1 MQSTNKF
8 SMTNYGDARR
18 STRTDGAVWWM
29 KLFKEEVMLLHKKS
43 LALAAV
49 ALLPISAHAAAPVT
63 GRWVT
68 ESKDGVVEIYQCGAQ
83 ICGKLAKFLVT
94 PPAGASAKDI
104 NNPNKAL
111 RGRTILGM
119 NVLTGFTEKGNEWK
133 GQIYD
138 PKSGKTYRSIVYKGK
153 SGNLV
158 VKGCIGPFCQA
169 QTWTA
174 AR

>member
-1 MQSTNKF
+1 MLS
-8 SMTNYGDARR
+8 ARN
-18 STRTDGAVWWM
+18 SAALVAAT
-29 KLFKEEVMLLHKKS
+29 LLS
-43 LALAAV
+43 V
-49 ALLPISAHAAAPVT
+49 SAHAAAPVT

-68 ESKDGVVEIYQCGAQ
+68 QSKDGVVEIYQCGTT
-83 ICGKLAKFLVT
+83 ICGKLAKFLV
-94 PPAGASAKDI
+94 PPPNGVGQKDD
-104 NNPNKAL
+104 NNPDKSL
-111 RGRTILGM
+111 RNRTLLGM
-119 NVLTGFTEKGNEWK
+119 NILTGFKEVGNEWK

-169 QTWTA
+169 QTWTQ

>member
-1 MQSTNKF
+1 MS
-8 SMTNYGDARR
+8 AR
-18 STRTDGAVWWM
+18 SIFVG
-29 KLFKEEVMLLHKKS
+29 
-43 LALAAV
+43 LAATI
-49 ALLPISAHAAAPVT
+49 ALSTSAWAAAPVT
-63 GRWVT
+63 GKWVT
-68 ESKDGVVEIYQCGAQ
+68 QSKDGVVEIYQCGAT
-83 ICGKLAKFLVT
+83 ICGKIAKFLVM
-94 PPAGASAKDI
+94 PPAGAGAKDL

-111 RGRTILGM
+111 RSRTILGM
-119 NVLTGFTEKGNEWK
+119 NILTGFKEAGDEWK

-138 PKSGKTYRSIVYKGK
+138 PKSGKTYRSVVYKGK

>member
-1 MQSTNKF
+1 MSGGK
-8 SMTNYGDARR
+8 
-18 STRTDGAVWWM
+18 
-29 KLFKEEVMLLHKKS
+29 KLIAFT
-43 LALAAV
+43 AA
-49 ALLPISAHAAAPVT
+49 ALLSFPAHAAAPVT

-68 ESKDGVVEIYQCGAQ
+68 QSKDGIVEIYQCGPT
-83 ICGKLAKFLVT
+83 ICGKLAKFLV
-94 PPAGASAKDI
+94 PAPGGTAQKDT
-104 NNPNKAL
+104 NNPNKTL
-111 RGRTILGM
+111 RSRTLLGM
-119 NVLTGFTEKGNEWK
+119 DILTGFKEVGNEWK

-174 AR
+174 VR

>member
-1 MQSTNKF
+1 MF
-8 SMTNYGDARR
+8 SAKAFAT
-18 STRTDGAVWWM
+18 
-29 KLFKEEVMLLHKKS
+29 L
-43 LALAAV
+43 AV
-49 ALLPISAHAAAPVT
+49 ATLSSASVQATAPVT

-68 ESKDGVVEIYQCGAQ
+68 QSKDGVVEIYECGAA
-83 ICGKLAKFLVT
+83 ICGRLSKFLV
-94 PPAGASAKDI
+94 PPPNGIGQKDV
-104 NNPNKAL
+104 NNPDKAL
-111 RGRTILGM
+111 RNRTLLGM
-119 NVLTGFTEKGNEWK
+119 NILTGFKPAGNEWK

-169 QTWTA
+169 QSWTP

>member
-1 MQSTNKF
+1 
-8 SMTNYGDARR
+8 MTD
-18 STRTDGAVWWM
+18 VKKWM
-29 KLFKEEVMLLHKKS
+29 TAAGLLILPLS
-43 LALAAV
+43 AQAAS
-49 ALLPISAHAAAPVT
+49 PIT

-68 ESKDGVVEIYQCGAQ
+68 QSKDGVVEVYPCGEH
-83 ICGKLAKFLVT
+83 ICGKLSKFLVN
-94 PPAGASAKDI
+94 PPAGPGAKDI
-104 NNPNKAL
+104 NNPDKAL
-111 RGRTILGM
+111 RSRTILGM
-119 NVLTGFTEKGNEWK
+119 NVLTGFKAAGDEWK

-169 QTWTA
+169 QTWTP

>member
-1 MQSTNKF
+1 
-8 SMTNYGDARR
+8 MTD
-18 STRTDGAVWWM
+18 VKKWM
-29 KLFKEEVMLLHKKS
+29 TAAGLLILPLS
-43 LALAAV
+43 AQAAS
-49 ALLPISAHAAAPVT
+49 PIT

-68 ESKDGVVEIYQCGAQ
+68 QSKDGVVEIYPCGEH
-83 ICGKLAKFLVT
+83 ICGKLSKFLVN
-94 PPAGASAKDI
+94 PPAGPGAKDI
-104 NNPNKAL
+104 NNPDKAL
-111 RGRTILGM
+111 RNRTILGM
-119 NVLTGFTEKGNEWK
+119 NVLTGFKAAGDEWK

-169 QTWTA
+169 QTWTP

>member
-1 MQSTNKF
+1 MPH
-8 SMTNYGDARR
+8 AR
-18 STRTDGAVWWM
+18 
-29 KLFKEEVMLLHKKS
+29 KLLAIAATCLLT
-43 LALAAV
+43 L
-49 ALLPISAHAAAPVT
+49 SAQAAAPIT

-68 ESKDGVVEIYQCGAQ
+68 QSKDGVVEIYQCGAQ
-83 ICGKLAKFLVT
+83 LCGKLAKFLVM
-94 PPAGASAKDI
+94 PPAGAGAKDI

-119 NVLTGFTEKGNEWK
+119 NVLSGFTEKGDEWK

-138 PKSGKTYRSIVYKGK
+138 PKSGKTYRSVVYKGK

-169 QTWTA
+169 QTWTPS
-174 AR
+174 R

>member
-1 MQSTNKF
+1 MF
-8 SMTNYGDARR
+8 SRKVTA
-18 STRTDGAVWWM
+18 A
-29 KLFKEEVMLLHKKS
+29 LFTS
-43 LALAAV
+43 
-49 ALLPISAHAAAPVT
+49 ALLSSAAFSSAPIT

-68 ESKDGVVEIYQCGAQ
+68 QSKDAVVEIAPCGTS
-83 ICGKLAKFLVT
+83 ICGKIAKFLVT
-94 PPAGASAKDI
+94 PPQGAGQKDI
-104 NNPNKAL
+104 HNPDKTL
-111 RGRTILGM
+111 RSRTILGI
-119 NVLTGFTEKGNEWK
+119 NILSGFKAEGNEWK

>member
-1 MQSTNKF
+1 MTPIRKF
-8 SMTNYGDARR
+8 
-18 STRTDGAVWWM
+18 
-29 KLFKEEVMLLHKKS
+29 
-43 LALAAV
+43 LAIAAV
-49 ALLPISAHAAAPVT
+49 GLVILPAQAAAPIT

-68 ESKDGVVEIYQCGAQ
+68 QSKEGVVEIYQCGAVL
-83 ICGKLAKFLVT
+83 CGKLAKYLVT
-94 PPAGASAKDI
+94 PPNGVGQRDV

-111 RGRTILGM
+111 RGRTLLGM
-119 NVLTGFTEKGNEWK
+119 NILTGFKEVGDEWK

-138 PKSGKTYRSIVYKGK
+138 PKSGKTYRSVVYKGK

>member
-1 MQSTNKF
+1 MGCAKDKSDRGENM
-8 SMTNYGDARR
+8 SAR
-18 STRTDGAVWWM
+18 SILVGLGAV
-29 KLFKEEVMLLHKKS
+29 
-43 LALAAV
+43 LALAT
-49 ALLPISAHAAAPVT
+49 SAQAAAPVT
-63 GRWVT
+63 GKWVT
-68 ESKDGVVEIYQCGAQ
+68 QSKDGVVEIYECGTT
-83 ICGKLAKFLVT
+83 ICGKLAKFLV
-94 PPAGASAKDI
+94 PPPNGIGQKDI

-111 RGRTILGM
+111 RSRTLLGM
-119 NVLTGFTEKGNEWK
+119 NILTGFKAVGNEWK

-138 PKSGKTYRSIVYKGK
+138 PKSGKTYRSVVYKGK

>member
-1 MQSTNKF
+1 MKKW
-8 SMTNYGDARR
+8 MTAAG
-18 STRTDGAVWWM
+18 
-29 KLFKEEVMLLHKKS
+29 LLMLPLS
-43 LALAAV
+43 AQAAS
-49 ALLPISAHAAAPVT
+49 PIT

-68 ESKDGVVEIYQCGAQ
+68 QSKDGVVEVYPCGEH
-83 ICGKLAKFLVT
+83 ICGRLSKFLVN
-94 PPAGASAKDI
+94 PPAGPGAKDI
-104 NNPNKAL
+104 NNPDKAL
-111 RGRTILGM
+111 RSRTILGM
-119 NVLTGFTEKGNEWK
+119 NVLTGFKAAGDEWK

-169 QTWTA
+169 QTWTP

>member
-1 MQSTNKF
+1 
-8 SMTNYGDARR
+8 
-18 STRTDGAVWWM
+18 
-29 KLFKEEVMLLHKKS
+29 MLLPKPVIS
-43 LALAAV
+43 LAAV
-49 ALLPISAHAAAPVT
+49 TLLATAAQAAAPIT

-68 ESKDGVVEIYQCGAQ
+68 ESKDGVVEIYQCGTQ
-83 ICGKLAKFLVT
+83 VCGKLAKFLV
-94 PPAGASAKDI
+94 PPPNGVGQKDI

-111 RGRTILGM
+111 RGRTLLGM
-119 NVLTGFTEKGNEWK
+119 NILTGFKEVGDQWK

-138 PKSGKTYRSIVYKGK
+138 PKSGKSYRSVVYKGK

-169 QTWTA
+169 QSWTA

>member
-1 MQSTNKF
+1 
-8 SMTNYGDARR
+8 
-18 STRTDGAVWWM
+18 
-29 KLFKEEVMLLHKKS
+29 MLLLKPVMI
-43 LALAAV
+43 LAAFT
-49 ALLPISAHAAAPVT
+49 LLATAAQAAAPIT

-83 ICGKLAKFLVT
+83 VCGKLAKFLV
-94 PPAGASAKDI
+94 PPPNGVGQKDI

-111 RGRTILGM
+111 RGRTLLGM
-119 NVLTGFTEKGNEWK
+119 NILTGFKEVGDQWK

-138 PKSGKTYRSIVYKGK
+138 PKSGKTYRSVVYKGK

-158 VKGCIGPFCQA
+158 VNGCIGPFCQA
-169 QTWTA
+169 QSWTA

>member
-1 MQSTNKF
+1 MAAIRKF
-8 SMTNYGDARR
+8 FAIATTG
-18 STRTDGAVWWM
+18 
-29 KLFKEEVMLLHKKS
+29 LLI
-43 LALAAV
+43 
-49 ALLPISAHAAAPVT
+49 LPAQAAAPIT

-68 ESKDGVVEIYQCGAQ
+68 QSKEGVVEIYQCGTL
-83 ICGKLAKFLVT
+83 ICGKLAKYLV
-94 PPAGASAKDI
+94 PPPNGAGQKDV

-111 RGRTILGM
+111 RGRTLLGM
-119 NVLTGFTEKGNEWK
+119 NILTGFKAVGEEYK

-138 PKSGKTYRSIVYKGK
+138 PKSGKTYRSVVYKGK

>member
-1 MQSTNKF
+1 MF
-8 SMTNYGDARR
+8 S
-18 STRTDGAVWWM
+18 
-29 KLFKEEVMLLHKKS
+29 KKVAA
-43 LALAAV
+43 ALAAS
-49 ALLPISAHAAAPVT
+49 ALLSSAVYSAAPVT

-68 ESKDGVVEIYQCGAQ
+68 ESKDAVVEIAPCGASL
-83 ICGKLAKFLVT
+83 CGKVAKFLNT
-94 PPAGASAKDI
+94 PPQGVDQKDI
-104 NNPNKAL
+104 HNPNKAL
-111 RGRTILGM
+111 RNRTILGM
-119 NVLTGFTEKGNEWK
+119 NILSGFKAEGNEWK

>member
-1 MQSTNKF
+1 
-8 SMTNYGDARR
+8 
-18 STRTDGAVWWM
+18 
-29 KLFKEEVMLLHKKS
+29 MLSVKVYA
-43 LALAAV
+43 ALVAT
-49 ALLPISAHAAAPVT
+49 ALLSASVQAAAPVT

-68 ESKDGVVEIYQCGAQ
+68 QSKDGVVEIYECGAMV
-83 ICGKLAKFLVT
+83 CGKLAKFLV
-94 PPAGASAKDI
+94 PPPNGVSQKDV
-104 NNPNKAL
+104 NNPDKTL
-111 RGRTILGM
+111 RSRTLLGM
-119 NVLTGFTEKGNEWK
+119 NILTGFKPAGNEWK

-153 SGNLV
+153 SGSLV

>member
-1 MQSTNKF
+1 
-8 SMTNYGDARR
+8 MTE
-18 STRTDGAVWWM
+18 VKKWM
-29 KLFKEEVMLLHKKS
+29 TAAGLLMLPLS
-43 LALAAV
+43 AQAAS
-49 ALLPISAHAAAPVT
+49 PIT

-68 ESKDGVVEIYQCGAQ
+68 QSKDGVVEVYPCGEH
-83 ICGKLAKFLVT
+83 ICGKLSKFLVN
-94 PPAGASAKDI
+94 PPAGPGAKDI
-104 NNPNKAL
+104 NNPDKAL
-111 RGRTILGM
+111 RSRTILGM
-119 NVLTGFTEKGNEWK
+119 NVLTGFKAAGDEWK

-169 QTWTA
+169 QTWTP

>member
-1 MQSTNKF
+1 MH
-8 SMTNYGDARR
+8 R
-18 STRTDGAVWWM
+18 SG
-29 KLFKEEVMLLHKKS
+29 KL
-43 LALAAV
+43 LAIAAV
-49 ALLPISAHAAAPVT
+49 ALSTMSAQAAAPIT

-68 ESKDGVVEIYQCGAQ
+68 QSKDGVVEIYQCGAL
-83 ICGKLAKFLVT
+83 ICGKLAKFLV
-94 PPAGASAKDI
+94 PPPNGAGQKDV

-111 RGRTILGM
+111 RGRTLLGM
-119 NVLTGFTEKGNEWK
+119 NILTGFKAVGDEYK

-138 PKSGKTYRSIVYKGK
+138 PKSGKTYRSVVYKGK